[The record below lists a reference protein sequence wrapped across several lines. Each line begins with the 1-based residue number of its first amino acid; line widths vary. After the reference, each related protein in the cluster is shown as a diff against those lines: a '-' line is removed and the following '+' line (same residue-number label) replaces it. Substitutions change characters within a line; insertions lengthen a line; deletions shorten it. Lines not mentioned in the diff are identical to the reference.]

1 MTKLKILFNQTLMIS
16 TAVLFGV
23 GVQTFFGYIIQGKA
37 DFTWPWYTPLSI
49 VLTGFLC
56 ALPTTLLL
64 DSDEGSKKRS
74 ILRTLIH
81 FILVVSV
88 VSLCGYLF
96 GWYDCLSDYIPI
108 LVMCILI
115 YFFVWISTLWLM
127 KADEKKINEAIEQLR
142 DEE

>member
-23 GVQTFFGYIIQGKA
+23 GVQTFLRFVLWEQA

-56 ALPTTLLL
+56 ALPTTLILDTEGVSGKKALL
-64 DSDEGSKKRS
+64 RN
-74 ILRTLIH
+74 LVH
-81 FILVVSV
+81 FILVGGV

-96 GWYDCLSDYIPI
+96 GWYESTADYIPI
-108 LVMCILI
+108 LIMYILI
-115 YFFVWISTLWLM
+115 YFFVWFSTLWLL

>member
-16 TAVLFGV
+16 TAILFGV
-23 GVQTFFGYIIQGKA
+23 GVQTFFGFILQGKA
-37 DFTWPWYTPLSI
+37 GFTWPWYTPLSI

-64 DSDEGSKKRS
+64 DSDDGSKKRS

-81 FILVVSV
+81 FVLVGGV
-88 VSLCGYLF
+88 VSLCGWLF
-96 GWYDCLSDYIPI
+96 GWYDSLSDYLPI
-108 LVMCILI
+108 LVMYILI

-142 DEE
+142 DED

>member
-1 MTKLKILFNQTLMIS
+1 MSKLKIMFNQTLMIS

-23 GVQTFFGYIIQGKA
+23 GVQTFLQFVLQGRA

-56 ALPTTLLL
+56 ALPTTLIL
-64 DSDEGSKKRS
+64 DTEGLSGKKALFRN
-74 ILRTLIH
+74 LIH
-81 FILVVSV
+81 FILVGGVL
-88 VSLCGYLF
+88 SLCGYLF
-96 GWYDCLSDYIPI
+96 GWYESLADYIPI
-108 LVMCILI
+108 LIMYILI
-115 YFFVWISTLWLM
+115 YFFVWFSTLWLM

>member
-23 GVQTFFGYIIQGKA
+23 GVQTFLRFVLWGQAG
-37 DFTWPWYTPLSI
+37 FTWPWYTPLSI

-56 ALPTTLLL
+56 ALPTTLILDTEGVSGKKALL
-64 DSDEGSKKRS
+64 RN
-74 ILRTLIH
+74 LVH
-81 FILVVSV
+81 FILVGGV

-96 GWYDCLSDYIPI
+96 GWYESPADYIPI
-108 LVMCILI
+108 LIMYILI
-115 YFFVWISTLWLM
+115 YFFVWFSTLWLL

>member
-16 TAVLFGV
+16 TAILFGV
-23 GVQTFFGYIIQGKA
+23 GVQTFFQYILRGKA

-49 VLTGFLC
+49 VLTGLLC

-64 DSDEGSKKRS
+64 GAEDGGVK
-74 ILRTLIH
+74 RTLIRNLLH
-81 FILVVSV
+81 FILVGGV

-96 GWYDCLSDYIPI
+96 SWYDNLADYIPI
-108 LVMCILI
+108 LVMYILI
-115 YFFVWISTLWLM
+115 YFFVWVSTLWLM
-127 KADEKKINEAIEQLR
+127 KADEKKINAAIEQFR

>member
-23 GVQTFFGYIIQGKA
+23 GVQTFLRFVLWEQA

-49 VLTGFLC
+49 VLTGLLC
-56 ALPTTLLL
+56 ALPTTLILDTEGVSGKKALL
-64 DSDEGSKKRS
+64 RN
-74 ILRTLIH
+74 LVH
-81 FILVVSV
+81 FILVGGV

-96 GWYDCLSDYIPI
+96 GWYESPADYIPI
-108 LVMCILI
+108 LIMYILI
-115 YFFVWISTLWLM
+115 YFFVWFSTLWLL

>member
-1 MTKLKILFNQTLMIS
+1 MTRLKIVFNQTLMVS

-23 GVQTFFGYIIQGKA
+23 GVQTFIQFVFVGKA

-64 DSDEGSKKRS
+64 NRDDDSKKK
-74 ILRTLIH
+74 LLLLNLIH
-81 FILVVSV
+81 FLLVGAL

-96 GWYDCLSDYIPI
+96 GWYEDFSDYLPI
-108 LVMCILI
+108 MIMYILI
-115 YFFVWISTLWLM
+115 YFFVWFSTLWLM
-127 KADEKKINEAIEQLR
+127 KADEKKINAAIEQFR

>member
-23 GVQTFFGYIIQGKA
+23 GVQTFLRFVLWEQA

-56 ALPTTLLL
+56 ALPTTLILDTEGVSGKKALL
-64 DSDEGSKKRS
+64 RN
-74 ILRTLIH
+74 LVH
-81 FILVVSV
+81 FILVGGV

-96 GWYDCLSDYIPI
+96 GWYESPADYIPI
-108 LVMCILI
+108 LIMYILI
-115 YFFVWISTLWLM
+115 YFFVWFSTLWLL